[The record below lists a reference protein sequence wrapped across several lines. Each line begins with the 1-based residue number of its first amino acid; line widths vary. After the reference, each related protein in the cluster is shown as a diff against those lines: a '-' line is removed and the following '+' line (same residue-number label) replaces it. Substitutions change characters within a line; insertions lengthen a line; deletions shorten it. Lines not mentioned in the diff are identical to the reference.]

1 MSNPTPE
8 KTSVADA
15 LREWGFDVKAFEARA
30 KKSLDTARGDLTEI
44 NGAVRQTLT
53 QTKEVL
59 VNLQKQRKPVAAEL
73 EKRFASSS
81 DRRPPTP
88 DSLACRIEDAP
99 SREPGNA
106 GLPNH
111 RAI

>member
-1 MSNPTPE
+1 MTTPTPE
-8 KTSVADA
+8 KTPVVDA

-44 NGAVRQTLT
+44 NGAVRQTLM

-73 EKRFASSS
+73 KKGF
-81 DRRPPTP
+81 
-88 DSLACRIEDAP
+88 EDAWKAIEQAFARARDKV
-99 SREPGNA
+99 REQ
-106 GLPNH
+106 
-111 RAI
+111 

>member
-8 KTSVADA
+8 KNSVTDA

-30 KKSLDTARGDLTEI
+30 KKSLDNARGDLTEI

-59 VNLQKQRKPVAAEL
+59 VNLQKQRRPVAAEL
-73 EKRFASSS
+73 KKGF
-81 DRRPPTP
+81 
-88 DSLACRIEDAP
+88 EDAWKAIEQAFARA
-99 SREPGNA
+99 REKV
-106 GLPNH
+106 
-111 RAI
+111 REQ

>member
-30 KKSLDTARGDLTEI
+30 KKSLDTARGDLAEI

-73 EKRFASSS
+73 KKGF
-81 DRRPPTP
+81 
-88 DSLACRIEDAP
+88 EDAWKAIEQAFARARDKV
-99 SREPGNA
+99 REQ
-106 GLPNH
+106 
-111 RAI
+111 